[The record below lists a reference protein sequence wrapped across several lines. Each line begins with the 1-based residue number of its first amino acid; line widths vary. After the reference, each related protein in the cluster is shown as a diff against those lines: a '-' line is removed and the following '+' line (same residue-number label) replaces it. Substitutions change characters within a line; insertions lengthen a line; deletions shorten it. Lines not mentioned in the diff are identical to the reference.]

1 MAVREGK
8 DKESDSFRMEANILY
23 EMRRVVCAY
32 DKSCVTDGSRLL
44 CPTLDGLIASTLSDM
59 ISWQHGQL

>member
-8 DKESDSFRMEANILY
+8 DKESDSFRIEANILY
-23 EMRRVVCAY
+23 ETRRVVCAY

-44 CPTLDGLIASTLSDM
+44 CPTQHSLDTGWSYGEHIIRHD
-59 ISWQHGQL
+59 